1 MQRNAQSHHISIGA
15 VFVSLVMSS
24 AALFA
29 VGCSASGVA
38 GEDTATQEATS
49 TEYVSSPVQRLATGD
64 GMHLVDLTY
73 PLSPEGLYWPTG
85 EAFEHEREGWAI
97 NEKGYWYASGAFS
110 SPEHLGTHIDAPIH
124 FAEGG
129 LTLAEIPVDNLIGSG
144 VLIDISDKCSTD
156 ADATLLPEDLEAWES
171 QYGPIPAGAVVI
183 VRSGWAR
190 FWPDWN
196 AYYGSDTPE
205 DVTTLHFPGI
215 SEAAATVLAE
225 RGVAGVGIDTASI
238 DPGVSNLFEA
248 HQVLGAANV
257 FNLENL
263 TNIESLPAAGFAVI
277 AMPMKIAGGTG
288 APARVVALI
297 PDQ

>member
-1 MQRNAQSHHISIGA
+1 MQRNTSIHNSSIRTVFIPLALLTLAFLAAGCGA
-15 VFVSLVMSS
+15 PDVPGGSATEPEVTSS
-24 AALFA
+24 AYIADL
-29 VGCSASGVA
+29 
-38 GEDTATQEATS
+38 
-49 TEYVSSPVQRLATGD
+49 VQRLAAGD
-64 GMHLVDLTY
+64 GMRLIDLTY

-85 EAFEHEREGWAI
+85 SAFEHEREGWAI

-124 FAEGG
+124 FAQNG
-129 LTLAEIPVDNLIGSG
+129 LTLAEIPIDKLIGPG
-144 VLIDISDKCSTD
+144 VLIDISDRCVTD
-156 ADATLLPEDLEAWES
+156 ADAMLQPEDLEAWEDRH
-171 QYGPIPAGAVVI
+171 GRIPAGAVVL

-190 FWPDWN
+190 FWPHWN
-196 AYYGSDTPE
+196 EYYGSDTPE

-215 SEAAATVLAE
+215 SEDAAAVLAE

-238 DPGVSNLFEA
+238 DPGISSLFEA

-263 TNIESLPAAGFAVI
+263 TNIDSLPESGFAVI
-277 AMPMKIAGGTG
+277 TMPMKIADGTG
-288 APARVVALI
+288 APARVVALV

>member
-1 MQRNAQSHHISIGA
+1 MQRNTFFHNISIGA
-15 VFVSLVMSS
+15 AFVPFL
-24 AALFA
+24 LLA
-29 VGCSASGVA
+29 VSFFASGC
-38 GEDTATQEATS
+38 GTSNESLGGTTAPEVTS
-49 TEYVSSPVQRLATGD
+49 TEYIAGFAQRLATGD
-64 GMHLVDLTY
+64 GLHLVDLTY
-73 PLSPEGLYWPTG
+73 PLSSEGLYWPTG
-85 EAFEHEREGWAI
+85 SAFEHEREGWAI
-97 NEKGYWYASGAFS
+97 NEKGYWYASGSFS
-110 SPEHLGTHIDAPIH
+110 SAEHLGTHIDAPIH

-129 LTLAEIPVDNLIGSG
+129 LTLAEIPVDRLIGPG
-144 VLIDISDKCSTD
+144 VLIDISDRCSTD
-156 ADATLLPEDLEAWES
+156 ADATLQPEDLEAWEG
-171 QYGPIPAGAVVI
+171 QHGAIPAGAVVI
-183 VRSGWAR
+183 VRSGWAK

-215 SEAAATVLAE
+215 SEAAAAVLAE

-238 DPGVSNLFEA
+238 DPGVSSLFEA

-263 TNIESLPAAGFAVI
+263 TNVESLPASGFVVI
-277 AMPMKIAGGTG
+277 TMPMKIAEGTG

>member
-1 MQRNAQSHHISIGA
+1 MQRNTLFHNISICAVCVPFLLLMVAFLAAGCGA
-15 VFVSLVMSS
+15 SDVTGGGTTEPEV
-24 AALFA
+24 
-29 VGCSASGVA
+29 
-38 GEDTATQEATS
+38 TS
-49 TEYVSSPVQRLATGD
+49 TEYIAGLLQRLATGD
-64 GMHLVDLTY
+64 GIHLVDLTY
-73 PLSPEGLYWPTG
+73 SLSPEGLYWPTG
-85 EAFEHEREGWAI
+85 AAFEHEREGWAI

-129 LTLAEIPVDNLIGSG
+129 LTVAEISVDTLIGPG
-144 VLIDISDKCSTD
+144 VLIDISDRCSTD
-156 ADATLLPEDLEAWES
+156 ADATLRPEDLEAWE
-171 QYGPIPAGAVVI
+171 GRHGTIPAGSVVI
-183 VRSGWAR
+183 VRSGWAK

-215 SEAAATVLAE
+215 SETAAAVLAE

-238 DPGVSNLFEA
+238 DPGVSSLFEA
-248 HQVLGAANV
+248 HQVLGTANA

-263 TNIESLPAAGFAVI
+263 TNVESLPASGFAII
-277 AMPMKIAGGTG
+277 AMPMKIADGTG

>member
-1 MQRNAQSHHISIGA
+1 MQRNTIFHNISICAGFIPLALSA
-15 VFVSLVMSS
+15 V
-24 AALFA
+24 A
-29 VGCSASGVA
+29 VLTLGCSASGVA
-38 GEDTATQEATS
+38 GEDTAAPEATS
-49 TEYVSSPVQRLATGD
+49 TEYVSSLVQRLATGD

-85 EAFEHEREGWAI
+85 DAFEHEREGWTI
-97 NEKGYWYASGAFS
+97 NEKGYWYASGVFS

-144 VLIDISDKCSTD
+144 VLIDISDRCSTD
-156 ADATLLPEDLEAWES
+156 ADATLQPEDLEAWEG
-171 QYGPIPAGAVVI
+171 QYGAIPTGAVVI

-238 DPGVSNLFEA
+238 DPGVSILFEA

-277 AMPMKIAGGTG
+277 AMPMKIADGTG
-288 APARVVALI
+288 APTRVVALI